1 MITLKAFVNG
11 FDMQC
16 LKTKIIFNGF
26 RLNKDASVKQDSVSQ
41 DTDSATNETILK
53 YPQFFDEGE
62 PNQSLAL
69 VLVPDVMHEDKPIEC
84 DSDVVIE

>member
-1 MITLKAFVNG
+1 
-11 FDMQC
+11 MQC

-41 DTDSATNETILK
+41 DTDSVTNETILK
-53 YPQFFDEGE
+53 YPQFFDGGE

-69 VLVPDVMHEDKPIEC
+69 VLVPDVMREDKPTEC

>member
-1 MITLKAFVNG
+1 
-11 FDMQC
+11 MQC

-41 DTDSATNETILK
+41 DTDSVTNETILK
-53 YPQFFDEGE
+53 YPQFFDGGE

>member
-1 MITLKAFVNG
+1 
-11 FDMQC
+11 MQC

-69 VLVPDVMHEDKPIEC
+69 VLVPDVMHEDKPTEC